1 MIKSMTG
8 YGKAI
13 GEYQGKQITVEL
25 KSLNSKQL
33 DLSMKT
39 PSRYLELEP
48 EIRNQLARMLERG
61 KLYCSIQVD
70 SVAEGAV
77 PEINMEIAEAC
88 YGQLK
93 VLEQKLGLESRSDY
107 LALLV
112 RMPDVF
118 RSQQSVAE
126 AEEQQAI
133 LAATLLAIS
142 SLDEFRQKEGEI
154 LGKDIIQRIGL
165 IHGLLKEVEPYEEQ
179 RIIRLRERIV
189 KDLEV
194 IMDKG
199 YDQNRFE
206 QEMIYYLEK
215 LDITEEKTRLKSHLD
230 YFLQVMG
237 EDSANGR
244 KLGFIAQEIGRE
256 VNTLGSK
263 ANDADIQKIVIRM
276 KDELEKIKEQLLN
289 IL

>member
-8 YGKAI
+8 YGKAV
-13 GEYQGKQITVEL
+13 GEYKGKQFTVEL

-33 DLSMKT
+33 DMTMRT

-48 EIRNQLARMLERG
+48 EIRNQFSRLLERG
-61 KLYCSIQVD
+61 KVYCSIQLD
-70 SVAEGAV
+70 SAAEGAF
-77 PEINMEIAEAC
+77 PEINLELAEAY
-88 YGQLK
+88 YGQLQA
-93 VLEQKLGLESRSDY
+93 LGQKIGLEGPSDY

-118 RSQQSVAE
+118 KTQQTVADP
-126 AEEQQAI
+126 EEQQAI
-133 LAATLLAIS
+133 LAATLLAFG
-142 SLDEFRQKEGEI
+142 SLDEFRKKEGAI
-154 LGKDIIQRIGL
+154 LGNDIIQRIGL
-165 IHGLLKEVEPYEEQ
+165 IDELLKEVEPYEQQ
-179 RIIRLRERIV
+179 RIIRLRERIR
-189 KDLEV
+189 KELDGV
-194 IMDKG
+194 IENG

-206 QEMIYYLEK
+206 QEMIYYIEK

-237 EDSANGR
+237 EESANGR

-263 ANDADIQKIVIRM
+263 ANDSDIQKIVIKM

>member
-8 YGKAI
+8 YGKAV
-13 GEYQGKQITVEL
+13 GEYGGKQITVEL

-61 KLYCSIQVD
+61 KLYCSVQVD
-70 SVAEGAV
+70 AVAEGAV
-77 PEINMEIAEAC
+77 PEINMELAEAC
-88 YGQLK
+88 YDQLK
-93 VLEQKLGLESRSDY
+93 ALEQKLGLEGRSDY
-107 LALLV
+107 LSLLV

-118 RSQQSVAE
+118 RTQQSVAG

-133 LAATLLAIS
+133 LAATLQAIG

-165 IHGLLKEVEPYEEQ
+165 IGTLLKEVEPFEQ
-179 RIIRLRERIV
+179 QRMIRLRERIV

-263 ANDADIQKIVIRM
+263 ANDADVQKIVIRM